1 MKVIQKKTRQLKE
14 KLMKPFAIT
23 SVCRAD
29 IEQLRREGRL
39 KLTHQKI
46 LSISDYEMNR
56 IANKMANAYTGD
68 GFWLHLEIITYEIVK
83 GE

>member
-1 MKVIQKKTRQLKE
+1 MKFIHKKTMQNNE
-14 KLMKPFAIT
+14 KLVKPFTIT

-29 IEQLRREGRL
+29 IEQMRREGRL
-39 KLTHQKI
+39 KLTQQKI

-68 GFWLHLEIITYEIVK
+68 GFWLHLEIITDEIVK
-83 GE
+83 G